1 MNLAVQASGLSF
13 SRHFEVQDV
22 LLVSVTVCF
31 DFRAFKGAL
40 EFRASGSW
48 GVGILELQGSAF
60 CCFVLWLEE
69 FTVWL
74 KRDLGSRAQP

>member
-22 LLVSVTVCF
+22 LLVSLTVCC
-31 DFRAFKGAL
+31 DFRDFKGAL

-48 GVGILELQGSAF
+48 GVGILELQGCRYAGFS
-60 CCFVLWLEE
+60 LL
-69 FTVWL
+69 L
-74 KRDLGSRAQP
+74 LRALA